1 MDKNCNGVILSFLNG
16 GGYKY
21 AQDLSLSQ
29 KTWIKTGG
37 NCAFWIEPDSVE
49 QLTNLC
55 KFLYENSLVF
65 ELVGQTSNLFFHSD
79 YHPSI
84 VVSTIKVNKY
94 EIKGNVLT
102 CDCGTS
108 VAKLSREMLAAG
120 YTGFSGLTGLP
131 GTVAG
136 SVYGNASCFKCSI
149 NAILLDVAM
158 LMTDGMVHTLRKE
171 ELSIA
176 HRSTALKRSEL
187 KGIILTVR
195 LQLEKAADQEEE
207 KRNQEYSVEYRKTK
221 QEKPSWCLGSVYS
234 DRKMRRNWRNKVA
247 NGIVRISE
255 VLHIGS
261 SRKIMKDV
269 LLTLYGYRQLAL
281 YVSDKNVNTFIW
293 RDARAEQMFGVY
305 KEFMGKVHNKLT
317 IEIEEKYP
325 PPKLE

>member
-1 MDKNCNGVILSFLNG
+1 
-16 GGYKY
+16 
-21 AQDLSLSQ
+21 
-29 KTWIKTGG
+29 
-37 NCAFWIEPDSVE
+37 
-49 QLTNLC
+49 
-55 KFLYENSLVF
+55 
-65 ELVGQTSNLFFHSD
+65 
-79 YHPSI
+79 
-84 VVSTIKVNKY
+84 
-94 EIKGNVLT
+94 
-102 CDCGTS
+102 
-108 VAKLSREMLAAG
+108 MLAAG

-149 NAILLDVAM
+149 NAILLDMDM

-171 ELSIA
+171 ELGIA

-195 LQLEKAADQEEE
+195 LQLEKATDQEEE

-261 SRKIMKDV
+261 SRKMMKDV
-269 LLTLYGYRQLAL
+269 LLTLYGYRQLDP

-293 RDARAEQMFGVY
+293 RDDRAEQMFGVY